1 MPNTL
6 AQILNP
12 FTETVFSRSAVSST
26 PASAMNVTEMLVD
39 TSAIAI
45 TIEAPSPPQA
55 GFVFAVTDQ
64 TGNASAH
71 NITVDG
77 NGHTIEGNSTFTI
90 SADDESAV
98 FVWDASANEWR
109 SAVYARQIV
118 ESAITFADDVVGE
131 AGGGGGGGGAPGGD
145 VRSVQYKVDA
155 ATFGG
160 ALEAHVTEDFT
171 NLALGDAAADYPDSG
186 LLRLAYPG
194 ADFTNVISIF
204 DDGGVVRTLLAVG
217 TGDQWQF
224 GDPSRI
230 LDGTVYAG
238 TYTVNVT
245 TEHVFV
251 GSGGWGLFRAS
262 DSLVYLQTINA
273 DGSIQSAAAYFETTT
288 DTNAALNNTSPLSLQ
303 TTDSTPT
310 TIDTVDVP
318 TDTSLTITWWFEA
331 TKDDA
336 SQAGGFILTV
346 TYRNT
351 GGTLFQ
357 VGSDTLGYTNTDDA
371 AWTVFSAISG
381 TSVIARVQG
390 KAATTIRWSFARTFL
405 RTAK

>member
-39 TSAIAI
+39 TSVIAV
-45 TIEAPSPPQA
+45 TIEAPSPPQP

-64 TGNASAH
+64 SGNASTH

-77 NGHTIEGNSTFTI
+77 NSHTIEGNSSFVI

-109 SAVYARQIV
+109 TAVYARQIV

-131 AGGGGGGGGAPGGD
+131 AGGGGGGAPGGD

-155 ATFGG
+155 STFGG

-204 DDGGVVRTLLAVG
+204 DDGGVVRTLIAVG

-230 LDGTVYAG
+230 FDGTVYAG

-262 DSLVYLQTINA
+262 DSLVFFQTISA
-273 DGSIQSAAAYFETTT
+273 DGSIQSSASFFESTNDANAKEIDAQPLKVHVT
-288 DTNAALNNTSPLSLQ
+288 D
-303 TTDSTPT
+303 DTPT
-310 TIDTVDVP
+310 TIASIAIPTGTAQILSVVVSSILADASAAAGFVYTGMFLNEAGTVTQVGTTDQGPDFTGATGWQIDLTPSAGNVDVV
-318 TDTSLTITWWFEA
+318 F
-331 TKDDA
+331 
-336 SQAGGFILTV
+336 
-346 TYRNT
+346 T
-351 GGTLFQ
+351 GGPSDDVTAGMVSSTLR
-357 VGSDTLGYTNTDDA
+357 
-371 AWTVFSAISG
+371 AIPI
-381 TSVIARVQG
+381 V
-390 KAATTIRWSFARTFL
+390 
-405 RTAK
+405 